1 MGKSVKLLA
10 GFSMRFAAKSSTDS
24 PTTPCT
30 VVQPIVF
37 VLWESDEE
45 GNAIVSVFL
54 YFEYYLLNR

>member
-1 MGKSVKLLA
+1 
-10 GFSMRFAAKSSTDS
+10 MRFAAKSSTDS